1 MQKQIIYLDHA
12 ATTYVKPEVFEAMK
26 PYFTE
31 EYGNP
36 SSIYS
41 IGRLNR
47 KVVEDARISVAK
59 SIGAAEPSEIHFTGS
74 GTEGD
79 NWAIKGTALKLMKKG
94 KHIITSNIEHP
105 AVLATCEFLEKQG
118 YEITYIKVDDKGLI
132 NPEDVN
138 RAIRPDT
145 ILVSVMMAN
154 NEIGTIEPIKEIAQV
169 CKKHGVLFHTDAVQ
183 AAGNILIDV
192 KDLGVDLLSVSGHK
206 FYGPKGIGMLYIRKG
221 VKIENFVHGGHQ
233 ERNKRAGTE
242 NARFHVL
249 DWDTAEL
256 KQLGWQKRFQL
267 VFASRTP
274 AVYDRATLE
283 KMTDASRGYCCLIT
297 QVTGDNSVRRELA
310 PVVGAENH
318 DDYTRRGLYSA
329 FNILWLQGYYP
340 EVEYLERSWDS
351 ECPLEEAIVMYTR
364 HFNSRGQL
372 TEEQEIAL
380 ADKLCAISKNGMVHE
395 TGSSRVGVLFW
406 NANL

>member
-41 IGRLNR
+41 IGRSNR
-47 KVVEDARISVAK
+47 KAVEDARISVAK
-59 SIGAAEPSEIHFTGS
+59 SIGAAEPSEVYFTGS

-79 NWAIKGTALKLMKKG
+79 NWAIKGAALALKKKG
-94 KHIITSNIEHP
+94 SHIITSNIEHP
-105 AVLATCEFLEKQG
+105 AVLATCEFLQKQG

-132 NPEDVN
+132 NPEDVDA
-138 RAIRPDT
+138 AIRPDT
-145 ILVSVMMAN
+145 VLVSVMMAN

-183 AAGNILIDV
+183 AAGNIPIDV

-242 NARFHVL
+242 NVPGIVGFAKALELANVNMEAHYKKLSNLRERALKGITERIPHIRVNGSMESRLPGNVNVSFRFVEGESVLLMLDMKGIKASSGSACTSGSLDPSHVL
-249 DWDTAEL
+249 LAIGLPHEIAHGSL
-256 KQLGWQKRFQL
+256 RMSF
-267 VFASRTP
+267 
-274 AVYDRATLE
+274 
-283 KMTDASRGYCCLIT
+283 
-297 QVTGDNSVRRELA
+297 GDIN
-310 PVVGAENH
+310 
-318 DDYTRRGLYSA
+318 
-329 FNILWLQGYYP
+329 
-340 EVEYLERSWDS
+340 
-351 ECPLEEAIVMYTR
+351 
-364 HFNSRGQL
+364 
-372 TEEQEIAL
+372 TEEEVDYLIDSLDEIIN
-380 ADKLCAISKNGMVHE
+380 KLRNMSPLYEDFNK
-395 TGSSRVGVLFW
+395 GV
-406 NANL
+406 

>member
-59 SIGAAEPSEIHFTGS
+59 SIGAAEPSEIYFTGS

-79 NWAIKGTALKLMKKG
+79 NWAIKGTALRLMKKG

-132 NPEDVN
+132 NPEDVD

-183 AAGNILIDV
+183 AAGNIPIDV

-242 NARFHVL
+242 NVPGIVGFATALELANKNMEAHHKKLSNLRDRALKGITDRIPHIRVNGSMEKRLPGNLNVSFRFVEGESVLLMLDMKGIKASSGSACTSGSLDPSHVL
-249 DWDTAEL
+249 LAIGLPHEIAHGSL
-256 KQLGWQKRFQL
+256 RMSF
-267 VFASRTP
+267 
-274 AVYDRATLE
+274 
-283 KMTDASRGYCCLIT
+283 
-297 QVTGDNSVRRELA
+297 GDIN
-310 PVVGAENH
+310 
-318 DDYTRRGLYSA
+318 
-329 FNILWLQGYYP
+329 
-340 EVEYLERSWDS
+340 
-351 ECPLEEAIVMYTR
+351 
-364 HFNSRGQL
+364 
-372 TEEQEIAL
+372 TEEEVDFLIDSLDEIIN
-380 ADKLCAISKNGMVHE
+380 KLRNMSPLYEDFNK
-395 TGSSRVGVLFW
+395 GVKV
-406 NANL
+406 

>member
-59 SIGAAEPSEIHFTGS
+59 SIGAAEPSEIYFTGS

-132 NPEDVN
+132 NPEDVD

-242 NARFHVL
+242 NVPGIVGFATALELANKNMEAHHKKLSNLRDRALKGITDRIPHIRVNGSMEKRLPGNLNVSFRFVEGESVLLMLDMKGIKASSGSACTSGSLDPSHVL
-249 DWDTAEL
+249 LAIGLPHEIAHGSL
-256 KQLGWQKRFQL
+256 RMSF
-267 VFASRTP
+267 
-274 AVYDRATLE
+274 
-283 KMTDASRGYCCLIT
+283 
-297 QVTGDNSVRRELA
+297 GDIN
-310 PVVGAENH
+310 
-318 DDYTRRGLYSA
+318 
-329 FNILWLQGYYP
+329 
-340 EVEYLERSWDS
+340 
-351 ECPLEEAIVMYTR
+351 
-364 HFNSRGQL
+364 
-372 TEEQEIAL
+372 TEEEVDFLIDSLDEIIN
-380 ADKLCAISKNGMVHE
+380 KLRNMSPLYEDFNK
-395 TGSSRVGVLFW
+395 GVKV
-406 NANL
+406 

>member
-132 NPEDVN
+132 NPEDVD

-242 NARFHVL
+242 NVPGIVGFATALELANKNMEAHHKKLSNLRDRALKGITDRIPHIRVNGSMEKRLPGNLNVSFRFVEGESVLLMLDMKGIKASSGSACTSGSLDPSHVL
-249 DWDTAEL
+249 LAIGLPHEIAHGSL
-256 KQLGWQKRFQL
+256 RMSF
-267 VFASRTP
+267 
-274 AVYDRATLE
+274 
-283 KMTDASRGYCCLIT
+283 
-297 QVTGDNSVRRELA
+297 GDIN
-310 PVVGAENH
+310 
-318 DDYTRRGLYSA
+318 
-329 FNILWLQGYYP
+329 
-340 EVEYLERSWDS
+340 
-351 ECPLEEAIVMYTR
+351 
-364 HFNSRGQL
+364 
-372 TEEQEIAL
+372 TEEEVDFLIDSLDEIIN
-380 ADKLCAISKNGMVHE
+380 KLRNMSPLYEDFNK
-395 TGSSRVGVLFW
+395 GVKV
-406 NANL
+406 